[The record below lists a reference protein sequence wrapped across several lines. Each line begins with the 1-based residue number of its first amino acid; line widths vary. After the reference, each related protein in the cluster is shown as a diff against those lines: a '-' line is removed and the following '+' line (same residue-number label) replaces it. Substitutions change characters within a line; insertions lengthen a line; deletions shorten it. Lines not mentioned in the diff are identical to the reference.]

1 MRYSRQR
8 RLKVEAYY
16 ESHLHNLVGNGVPFP
31 RFHIREH
38 SVHHRLFVLGLAG
51 LVGHAGGEHG
61 EMSSV
66 IHRVRQRRF
75 CGFMKIW
82 CTCGWRRRFYDISRT
97 VRLNKANVAAYYHL
111 RSR

>member
-1 MRYSRQR
+1 
-8 RLKVEAYY
+8 
-16 ESHLHNLVGNGVPFP
+16 
-31 RFHIREH
+31 
-38 SVHHRLFVLGLAG
+38 
-51 LVGHAGGEHG
+51 
-61 EMSSV
+61 MSSV

-111 RSR
+111 RAK